1 MSSDKPRV
9 PQAGSTLE
17 TSSPTETEALGE
29 RLGQACRG
37 GEIIAVIGPL
47 GAGKTCL
54 TRGFARG
61 LGVSDGMTTSPTFA
75 LIHEYRGRLPL
86 VHVDLYRL
94 DAEAAGN
101 LGLEEYLESSAVTVI
116 EWADKIRAQ
125 LPRDYLRI
133 ELEHHGGDRR
143 RITLSP
149 FSAGYQKL
157 VRAALNTALRHGNAI
172 GMKLGDS

>member
-1 MSSDKPRV
+1 LV
-9 PQAGSTLE
+9 
-17 TSSPTETEALGE
+17 
-29 RLGQACRG
+29 
-37 GEIIAVIGPL
+37 GPL

-61 LGVSDGMTTSPTFA
+61 LGVSEGKTTSPTFV

-133 ELEHHGGDRR
+133 ELEHRGGDRR
-143 RITLSP
+143 RITLTP
-149 FSAGYQKL
+149 FSAGYQSL
-157 VRAALNTALRHGNAI
+157 VQVALNSALRHGTQSA
-172 GMKLGDS
+172 